1 MMILLVLLRFAQ
13 ATPIALYVTVESVIP
28 NQKGCSCDYA
38 HDLYDDPLETDVR
51 PWKTHIDDTETFACL
66 ENRLKDKKNKIYK
79 TLIKANVLFPDEII
93 FSGEKTQCHG
103 RGTWMISKDITIR
116 EANLEKYR
124 SGFHVYLKGFH
135 YADEITV
142 TKKRKCP
149 LSWSDG
155 QYAGVSDKNGMRGDI
170 LLSWDEAFDAEIDR
184 LLKMTQELA
193 ES

>member
-1 MMILLVLLRFAQ
+1 MIHLVLLRFAQ

-79 TLIKANVLFPDEII
+79 TLIKAN
-93 FSGEKTQCHG
+93 
-103 RGTWMISKDITIR
+103 
-116 EANLEKYR
+116 LEKYR

-135 YADEITV
+135 YADEIKV

-149 LSWSDG
+149 
-155 QYAGVSDKNGMRGDI
+155 
-170 LLSWDEAFDAEIDR
+170 
-184 LLKMTQELA
+184 
-193 ES
+193 